1 MSIRSVMDYLEH
13 RSPDGCHVCRPA
25 INYYLMSSWPGEAA
39 DDPQSRFINERAHAN
54 IQKDGT
60 YSVIPRVWGG
70 LVTPDELRAIA
81 DAADKYN
88 VSTVKITGGQ
98 RIGLYGLKKN
108 ELPEVWSDLNKKGM
122 SSGYAYGKSL
132 RTVKTCVGKEWCRFG
147 TQDSTSMGVTLEK
160 LTWGSWMPHK
170 FKMAVSGCPRNCA
183 EATIKDFG
191 VVAVESG
198 WELHIGGNGGVK
210 VRPTELLCKVKTDQE
225 VIEYCCAFVQLY
237 REDAYYLERTAPWIE
252 RVGMVH
258 VRKQLIE
265 DDQNRKALSE
275 RFMNSQKFAQKD
287 PWAERTGEDGFEKHE
302 FIPLEV
308 TISHG

>member
-1 MSIRSVMDYLEH
+1 
-13 RSPDGCHVCRPA
+13 
-25 INYYLMSSWPGEAA
+25 
-39 DDPQSRFINERAHAN
+39 
-54 IQKDGT
+54 
-60 YSVIPRVWGG
+60 
-70 LVTPDELRAIA
+70 
-81 DAADKYN
+81 
-88 VSTVKITGGQ
+88 
-98 RIGLYGLKKN
+98 
-108 ELPEVWSDLNKKGM
+108 
-122 SSGYAYGKSL
+122 
-132 RTVKTCVGKEWCRFG
+132 
-147 TQDSTSMGVTLEK
+147 
-160 LTWGSWMPHK
+160 
-170 FKMAVSGCPRNCA
+170 
-183 EATIKDFG
+183 
-191 VVAVESG
+191 
-198 WELHIGGNGGVK
+198 NGGVK

>member
-1 MSIRSVMDYLEH
+1 MDYLEY

-25 INYYLMSSWPGEAA
+25 INYYLMSSRPGEAA

-287 PWAERTGEDGFEKHE
+287 PWAERAGEDGFEKHE